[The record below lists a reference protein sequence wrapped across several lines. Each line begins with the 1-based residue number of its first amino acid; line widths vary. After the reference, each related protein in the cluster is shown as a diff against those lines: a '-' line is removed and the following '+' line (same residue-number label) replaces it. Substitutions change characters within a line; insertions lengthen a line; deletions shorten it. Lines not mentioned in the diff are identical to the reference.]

1 MYFHE
6 KSFIIFVHN
15 AFRCHFRYKL
25 AQQKSD
31 SEESEVGSAPSP
43 RGWSPAR
50 RGGARGLPGVARP
63 SPLLRR
69 LWGRQGGSHSELRY
83 WDSCSAS
90 SDCEA
95 CRKLSEKNIPAAV
108 RTETHQVSPSHKLY
122 RTSRSP
128 KKLIPFASQGFSPE
142 RYITHLEN
150 ARDMLLRESKSQIT
164 SPSLLASASTPS
176 ERSSFKT
183 ASLTEGSPKFRL
195 SSLATSSYPTTDGT
209 SVSDVT
215 SEITRSST
223 SYSSEDV
230 TRSRSKLSKDR
241 PESAVV
247 SSANDLYD
255 TVSEAQKKR
264 RKSVCIYMNSFD
276 SPTVEIISASVTD
289 SSAPLSQ
296 ESSSNADLGASNA
309 DRSSSQDPT
318 FTDDS
323 IIRESTSTQP
333 STTSS
338 EKTTSTETSNITS
351 STLNRETSSPSDSA
365 VSTRS
370 CITTSSQS
378 ADKDNSQTST
388 ASSVDQKYEGEDH
401 HYRNQNM
408 NNLELS
414 DTGISETLV
423 NDCDS
428 NKNYINSMDESDH
441 NLSKSGSI
449 STSDNMSTTDITTD
463 LLTCIENPAYKLS
476 KHANLRHSK
485 VECLEVVVSE
495 TLNSSAFVNNDTFSK
510 NKEISDVHKHSSGD
524 EKLDKV
530 KTFNKDNMLKPH
542 CNMIDIDQ
550 YVSNILIDSLNTM
563 TDQINEI
570 NFNTD
575 DEFKLSILEKEI
587 KVKLQNVS
595 ASPINMPTNNIITS
609 LITHMPDKDL
619 LETTIIEEQ
628 TRSLSYST
636 ESTCFPTQ
644 NQSELQESTRSAG
657 YEDENNSYYL
667 ENDMSNIVEDNIL
680 RYSDMMQPED
690 RLLNADITSPVETQ
704 TSNNNVDTNMYTNN
718 AEESMSNNAQFYLND
733 SHQNTTDHE
742 NNINT
747 SFIEHE
753 KPSKAVLQKLNKLFE
768 SSSQSVHASMDS
780 NYNICIDDSANNYF
794 CGSVYRDVSHLEMST
809 DVDVFVDNS
818 LNKMMNSIDIEYSA
832 SELRSDIQN
841 LSPENKK
848 PLSEILD
855 NSADIN
861 KSHDNIKSKKA
872 SPENACDVNKTNNV
886 ISNIMPCL
894 YQKAQQV
901 PIVVPRFSAVPYSE
915 SMEVNTSSEEEASS
929 CESDCLSMVDSLDDP
944 NSPRLMEHDHRMKRK
959 TSKHDNKPVRGDIML
974 LLPENSNNKAC
985 RFPKDKSE
993 TFFVPIKEDSIECE
1007 KDNIVVAEHMPE
1019 KIKDKLFKRQQKREL
1034 RKEHFKR
1041 KKNRQMKRDLE
1052 NQKLAGV
1059 QRLRDEHE
1067 RECFEILTQIIDE
1080 VVEKVSK
1087 GGSNKIPSN
1096 SRSPVKKHVQDV
1108 PKLKTNDKK
1117 QPHKTE
1123 KKPAKD
1129 DKNVKDFESFVI
1141 DKQGNI
1147 QLTHLNKLKDQRVSK
1162 KESGDKK
1169 AERVYYQKNN
1179 SLKQDSNNTYVQN
1192 NFEYQQPSYNPNLS
1206 GPRRLYQ
1213 KTEFEEGNRH
1223 VEILEIV
1230 ECIDS
1235 SPEPQ
1240 SDDNR
1245 NYLRGSRKIK
1255 KSKIPVPVAE
1265 KSPSKVSK
1273 NEHSLKSSLSRSPVN
1288 VIIPP
1293 YNILAAKNDQNNI
1306 YNDANSEMDQIIA
1319 NILIDALNEDDNR
1332 SRKNQALL
1340 SSPKKPAHPTVK
1352 KLASTADIS
1361 GRRAS
1366 IPQQNHEKIAIIPKY
1381 KQKFDAIPEER
1392 SSLSIESSNED
1403 MTKSN
1408 RRPSLPAEVKLLQTN
1423 KKHDSLH
1430 MDNSGTY
1437 QGKDMNAIPEIDENS
1452 PITQLNPKDS
1462 PFRITPDTQIPT
1474 DLVKSDVQTQ
1484 STPCTRRVDIHDVST
1499 SPMPQYVSIATSP
1512 IPIDNTQHESSG
1524 SGEVKGKKALAT
1536 RDGWAGFFQPH
1547 SGYSPEHEGTVNIT
1561 SSTIPHCTI
1570 SAHHTA

>member
-1 MYFHE
+1 
-6 KSFIIFVHN
+6 
-15 AFRCHFRYKL
+15 
-25 AQQKSD
+25 
-31 SEESEVGSAPSP
+31 
-43 RGWSPAR
+43 
-50 RGGARGLPGVARP
+50 
-63 SPLLRR
+63 
-69 LWGRQGGSHSELRY
+69 
-83 WDSCSAS
+83 
-90 SDCEA
+90 
-95 CRKLSEKNIPAAV
+95 
-108 RTETHQVSPSHKLY
+108 
-122 RTSRSP
+122 
-128 KKLIPFASQGFSPE
+128 
-142 RYITHLEN
+142 
-150 ARDMLLRESKSQIT
+150 MLLRESKSQIT

-183 ASLTEGSPKFRL
+183 ASLTEGSPKLRL

-223 SYSSEDV
+223 SYSSDDV
-230 TRSRSKLSKDR
+230 THSRSKLSKDR

-296 ESSSNADLGASNA
+296 ESSSNADLGTSNG

-318 FTDDS
+318 YTDDS
-323 IIRESTSTQP
+323 VVRESTSTQP

-338 EKTTSTETSNITS
+338 EKTTSTETSNVTS

-370 CITTSSQS
+370 SITTSSKT

-388 ASSVDQKYEGEDH
+388 ASSVDQKYEGDDQ

-408 NNLELS
+408 NNLEFS
-414 DTGISETLV
+414 DTGISETFV

-449 STSDNMSTTDITTD
+449 SNSDNMSTTDITSD

-476 KHANLRHSK
+476 KHTNLRHSK

-495 TLNSSAFVNNDTFSK
+495 TLNSSAFLNNDTFSK
-510 NKEISDVHKHSSGD
+510 NKEISDVQKQSSGD

-530 KTFNKDNMLKPH
+530 KTLNKDNMLKPH

-587 KVKLQNVS
+587 KVKLQNVC
-595 ASPINMPTNNIITS
+595 ASPINLPTNNIITS

-644 NQSELQESTRSAG
+644 NQSKLQESTRSAG
-657 YEDENNSYYL
+657 YADENNSYYL

-690 RLLNADITSPVETQ
+690 RLLNVVSDITSPVETE
-704 TSNNNVDTNMYTNN
+704 TSNNNVDTHMYTHN
-718 AEESMSNNAQFYLND
+718 AAESMSNNAQFYLND

-753 KPSKAVLQKLNKLFE
+753 KPSKAVLQKLNKMFE
-768 SSSQSVHASMDS
+768 NSSQSLHASMDS

-832 SELRSDIQN
+832 SELRSDTQN
-841 LSPENKK
+841 LSPENQN
-848 PLSEILD
+848 PLSEIVD
-855 NSADIN
+855 NT
-861 KSHDNIKSKKA
+861 KSKKTT
-872 SPENACDVNKTNNV
+872 PENSCDVNTSSNV

-894 YQKAQQV
+894 YQKPQQV

-959 TSKHDNKPVRGDIML
+959 ISKHDSKPVRGDIML
-974 LLPENSNNKAC
+974 LLPENSNNKAS
-985 RFPKDKSE
+985 RLPKDKSE

-1052 NQKLAGV
+1052 NQKLAGI

-1067 RECFEILTQIIDE
+1067 KECFEILTQIIDE

-1096 SRSPVKKHVQDV
+1096 SKSPVKKHSQDML
-1108 PKLKTNDKK
+1108 KLKTNDKK
-1117 QPHKTE
+1117 APQKTE
-1123 KKPAKD
+1123 RKPVKD

-1147 QLTHLNKLKDQRVSK
+1147 QLTHLNKLKEQRGSK

-1169 AERVYYQKNN
+1169 SERSYYQKNN

-1213 KTEFEEGNRH
+1213 KTEFEEGNKH

-1255 KSKIPVPVAE
+1255 KSKIPIPVAE
-1265 KSPSKVSK
+1265 KSPSKISK

-1306 YNDANSEMDQIIA
+1306 YNHVNSEMDQIIA
-1319 NILIDALNEDDNR
+1319 NILIDALNEDDNQIR
-1332 SRKNQALL
+1332 IKNQALL

-1366 IPQQNHEKIAIIPKY
+1366 IPQQNHEKIATIPKY

-1392 SSLSIESSNED
+1392 SSLSVESSNED
-1403 MTKSN
+1403 MSKAN
-1408 RRPSLPAEVKLLQTN
+1408 RRPSLPAEVKLLQQTN
-1423 KKHDSLH
+1423 KNHDSLL
-1430 MDNSGTY
+1430 MDNSGMY
-1437 QGKDMNAIPEIDENS
+1437 QGKDMNVIPEVEENR
-1452 PITQLNPKDS
+1452 PTVQLNSRDS
-1462 PFRITPDTQIPT
+1462 PSIITPHAQIAV

-1484 STPCTRRVDIHDVST
+1484 STPYTKHVDNHDVST

-1512 IPIDNTQHESSG
+1512 IPTENIQYESSG
-1524 SGEVKGKKALAT
+1524 SGSNSHVKGKKALAN

>member
-1 MYFHE
+1 M
-6 KSFIIFVHN
+6 
-15 AFRCHFRYKL
+15 
-25 AQQKSD
+25 
-31 SEESEVGSAPSP
+31 
-43 RGWSPAR
+43 
-50 RGGARGLPGVARP
+50 
-63 SPLLRR
+63 
-69 LWGRQGGSHSELRY
+69 
-83 WDSCSAS
+83 
-90 SDCEA
+90 
-95 CRKLSEKNIPAAV
+95 
-108 RTETHQVSPSHKLY
+108 
-122 RTSRSP
+122 
-128 KKLIPFASQGFSPE
+128 IPFASQGFSPE

-164 SPSLLASASTPS
+164 SSSLLASASTPS

-183 ASLTEGSPKFRL
+183 ASLTEGSPKLRL

-209 SVSDVT
+209 GVSDVT

-223 SYSSEDV
+223 SYSSDDV
-230 TRSRSKLSKDR
+230 TRSKSKLSKDR
-241 PESAVV
+241 PDSAVV

-255 TVSEAQKKR
+255 TVSETQKKR
-264 RKSVCIYMNSFD
+264 RKSVCIYMNSCD
-276 SPTVEIISASVTD
+276 SPTVEIISESVTD

-296 ESSSNADLGASNA
+296 ELSSNADLGTSNA
-309 DRSSSQDPT
+309 DRFSSQDPT
-318 FTDDS
+318 YTDDS
-323 IIRESTSTQP
+323 IARESTSTQP

-338 EKTTSTETSNITS
+338 EKTTSTETSNVTS
-351 STLNRETSSPSDSA
+351 STLNQETSSPSDSA

-370 CITTSSQS
+370 SITTSSKT
-378 ADKDNSQTST
+378 ADKDNSETST
-388 ASSVDQKYEGEDH
+388 ASSVDQKYEGDEQL
-401 HYRNQNM
+401 YRNQNM
-408 NNLELS
+408 NNLEFS
-414 DTGISETLV
+414 DTGISETFV

-428 NKNYINSMDESDH
+428 NKNYIKSIDESDH

-449 STSDNMSTTDITTD
+449 SNSDNMSTTDITSD

-476 KHANLRHSK
+476 KDANLRHSK

-495 TLNSSAFVNNDTFSK
+495 TLNSSAFLNNDSFSK
-510 NKEISDVHKHSSGD
+510 NKEISDVPKHSSGD
-524 EKLDKV
+524 EKLEKV
-530 KTFNKDNMLKPH
+530 KTLNNDNMLKPH

-587 KVKLQNVS
+587 KVKLQNVC
-595 ASPINMPTNNIITS
+595 ASPINLPNNNIITS

-644 NQSELQESTRSAG
+644 SQSELQESIKSAG
-657 YEDENNSYYL
+657 YEEKNNSYYL

-690 RLLNADITSPVETQ
+690 RLLNVDSDITSPVETE
-704 TSNNNVDTNMYTNN
+704 TSNSHFDTNMHTNN
-718 AEESMSNNAQFYLND
+718 AAESMSNNAQFYLND

-753 KPSKAVLQKLNKLFE
+753 KPSKAVLQKLNKMFE
-768 SSSQSVHASMDS
+768 NSSQSLHASMDS

-832 SELRSDIQN
+832 SELRSDAQN
-841 LSPENKK
+841 LSPENQN
-848 PLSEILD
+848 PLSEIVGNSSDIKKFYD
-855 NSADIN
+855 NT
-861 KSHDNIKSKKA
+861 KSKKK
-872 SPENACDVNKTNNV
+872 SPENSCDMNTTSNV

-894 YQKAQQV
+894 YQKPQQV

-959 TSKHDNKPVRGDIML
+959 TSKHDDKPVRGDIML
-974 LLPENSNNKAC
+974 LLPENSNKAC
-985 RFPKDKSE
+985 RLPKDKSE

-1052 NQKLAGV
+1052 NQKLAGI

-1067 RECFEILTQIIDE
+1067 KECFEILSQIIDE
-1080 VVEKVSK
+1080 VVEKVGK
-1087 GGSNKIPSN
+1087 GESNKITSN
-1096 SRSPVKKHVQDV
+1096 SRSPVKKLALDNM

-1117 QPHKTE
+1117 PPQKTD
-1123 KKPAKD
+1123 KKLVKD
-1129 DKNVKDFESFVI
+1129 DKCGKDFESFVI

-1147 QLTHLNKLKDQRVSK
+1147 QLTHFKKLKEKRGSK
-1162 KESGDKK
+1162 KDSWDIK
-1169 AERVYYQKNN
+1169 AERLNYQKNS
-1179 SLKQDSNNTYVQN
+1179 SLKKDSNAAYVQN

-1213 KTEFEEGNRH
+1213 KTEFEEGNKH

-1273 NEHSLKSSLSRSPVN
+1273 NENSLKSSVSRSPVN

-1293 YNILAAKNDQNNI
+1293 CNILLAAKNYQNNI
-1306 YNDANSEMDQIIA
+1306 YNANSEMDQIIA
-1319 NILIDALNEDDNR
+1319 NILIDALNEDDNQ
-1332 SRKNQALL
+1332 SRKNQTPL

-1352 KLASTADIS
+1352 KLASTADIT

-1392 SSLSIESSNED
+1392 SSLSIESLNED
-1403 MTKSN
+1403 MNKS
-1408 RRPSLPAEVKLLQTN
+1408 RRPSLPAEVKLLQQTN
-1423 KKHDSLH
+1423 KNHDSLR
-1430 MDNSGTY
+1430 M
-1437 QGKDMNAIPEIDENS
+1437 DMNAIPEIDENS
-1452 PITQLNPKDS
+1452 STVQLNPKDS
-1462 PFRITPDTQIPT
+1462 PSRITQQTQIAV
-1474 DLVKSDVQTQ
+1474 DLVKANVQTQ
-1484 STPCTRRVDIHDVST
+1484 STPYTKRVDIHDVST

-1512 IPIDNTQHESSG
+1512 ILIDNVQHESG
-1524 SGEVKGKKALAT
+1524 SHVKGKKALAT
-1536 RDGWAGFFQPH
+1536 RDGWAGFFQPQ

-1561 SSTIPHCTI
+1561 TSTIPHCTI